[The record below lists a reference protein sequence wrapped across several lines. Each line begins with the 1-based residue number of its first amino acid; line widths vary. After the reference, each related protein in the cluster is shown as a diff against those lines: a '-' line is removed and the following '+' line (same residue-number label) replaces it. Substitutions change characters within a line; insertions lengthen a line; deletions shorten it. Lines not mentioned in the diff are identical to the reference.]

1 MSVAKPVPTTKT
13 LIPATWDVP
22 AEFKSRMGEK
32 VGRQRA
38 MQAEGQLL
46 LVLHAPPKKDEP
58 QRRGRLFWR
67 KADGSWLSN
76 ELGGGTAAL
85 AKHLGDFEDLIERF
99 DRQEDDA
106 GGVDE
111 LFMILENMVPI
122 QRTARNLQVTLQDA
136 RQMLANDRDLI
147 NFRDRAYEIE
157 RSAELLVSDLKNA
170 LDFAVAKKSEE
181 QAATSHQMALQSHRL
196 NMLAAFFFPIATLMA
211 IFGSELKHG
220 LEAHFPAPHMFFYV
234 VLGAGLLLGVVL
246 AGYLAATRRHGGGS
260 SGRGTGR

>member
-1 MSVAKPVPTTKT
+1 MSVAKSPSTTKS

-32 VGRQRA
+32 VGRQRV

-76 ELGGGTAAL
+76 ELGSGSAAL
-85 AKHLGDFEDLIERF
+85 ARHLGEFEDLIERY

-106 GGVDE
+106 AGVDE
-111 LFMILENMVPI
+111 MFSILESMVPV
-122 QRTARNLQVTLQDA
+122 QRTARNLHATLQDA

-157 RSAELLVSDLKNA
+157 RTAELLVGDLKNA

-181 QAATSHQMALQSHRL
+181 QADSSHQMALQSHRL

-211 IFGSELKHG
+211 IFGSELHSG
-220 LEAHFPAPHMFFYV
+220 LEKYVTEPVLFTV

-246 AGYLAATRRHGGGS
+246 AGFLAATGQPERHRRPGAGAK
-260 SGRGTGR
+260 

>member
-1 MSVAKPVPTTKT
+1 MTVAKPLPTTKT

-46 LVLHAPPKKDEP
+46 LVLHAPPKRDEP
-58 QRRGRLFWR
+58 LRRGRLFWR
-67 KADGSWLSN
+67 KADGSWLSSD
-76 ELGGGTAAL
+76 LGGGTAAL
-85 AKHLGDFEDLIERF
+85 AKHLGEFEDLIERF

-106 GGVDE
+106 AGVDE
-111 LFMILENMVPI
+111 LFSILENMVPI
-122 QRTARNLQVTLQDA
+122 QRTARNLHATLQDA

-157 RSAELLVSDLKNA
+157 RTSELLVSDLKNA
-170 LDFAVAKKSEE
+170 LEFAVAKKSEE
-181 QAATSHQMALQSHRL
+181 QAAASHQMARQSHRL

-211 IFGSELKHG
+211 IFGSELRHG
-220 LEAHFPAPHMFFYV
+220 LQQYVPDPILFYV
-234 VLGAGLLLGVVL
+234 VLAAGLILGMAL
-246 AGYLAATRRHGGGS
+246 AGYLAATGRPDRPGRRGPGANP
-260 SGRGTGR
+260 